1 MAYYVL
7 YKSNAI
13 QPYHW
18 VLKAPNGEVIL
29 TSENYVSESGAMNG
43 IRSVQRNC
51 TSDANYK
58 RRVAQDFS
66 PYFTLHAP
74 ENGQVIG
81 TSEMYSSNAAR
92 DKGIESVKRYGTT
105 TTVVNG

>member
-1 MAYYVL
+1 MASFVL
-7 YKSNAI
+7 YKSNAA

-18 VLKAPNGEVIL
+18 VLKAPNGEVVL
-29 TSENYVSESGAMNG
+29 TSENYATESGARNG

-51 TSDANYK
+51 TSSANYRK
-58 RRVAQDFS
+58 KVARDFS
-66 PYFTLHAP
+66 PYFTLNAP

-92 DKGIESVKRYGTT
+92 DNGIESVKRYGTT
-105 TTVVNG
+105 TTVVSG